1 MLWIIDKNAPQFT
14 LVSLSPVGSDS
25 VLEMKIRAPVA
36 LDELKELL
44 AKTEQCAAQALIAKQ
59 QAQKYAQHYRDNAEV
74 LEPRNI
80 SRKRNRLRPIY
91 VYRDERLSGS

>member
-59 QAQKYAQHYRDNAEV
+59 QAQKYAQHYRANAVV

-91 VYRDERLSGS
+91 VYRDERLSGN

>member
-59 QAQKYAQHYRDNAEV
+59 QAQKYAQHYRANAEE
-74 LEPRNI
+74 LRKQAAR
-80 SRKRNRLRPIY
+80 SRFPEIRRPA
-91 VYRDERLSGS
+91 VADRGLQ

>member
-1 MLWIIDKNAPQFT
+1 MLRIIDKNVPQPA
-14 LVSLSPVGSDS
+14 LVLQSSVCSDS

-59 QAQKYAQHYRDNAEV
+59 QAQKYAQHYRANAVV

-91 VYRDERLSGS
+91 VYRDERLSGN